1 MINFFK
7 KYIELIITAIIG
19 LGFFF
24 LGIFDA
30 LDHLVTKIVLFSL
43 YAMLAIYVIINLMRS
58 KHKKIAK
65 TN

>member
-1 MINFFK
+1 MIKFFI
-7 KYIELIITAIIG
+7 KYIELIVTAIIG

-30 LDHLVTKIVLFSL
+30 LDQLITKIILFSL
-43 YAMLAIYVIINLMRS
+43 YAMLAIYVIIKLMRS